1 MKIYSEEPL
10 TPSHFLHGRRL
21 SHLSSNVYFEP
32 DFTNHDK
39 LSKRFSY
46 LTQKLSHFWK
56 RWRGEYL
63 ADLREMHRLR
73 KREPVEIKLGDI
85 VLISDE
91 SRKRGFWKM
100 GIVEEKIIGQGGI
113 VRGAKVQVTDT
124 GKPEHLN
131 RPLQKLYPL
140 ELSVRNE
147 SDKREELTDI
157 NEGTKKKDY
166 EKSAGNSVEV
176 RNPGRNAQGRAA
188 ARDAR
193 LRTKLMLDY
202 A

>member
-1 MKIYSEEPL
+1 
-10 TPSHFLHGRRL
+10 
-21 SHLSSNVYFEP
+21 
-32 DFTNHDK
+32 
-39 LSKRFSY
+39 
-46 LTQKLSHFWK
+46 
-56 RWRGEYL
+56 
-63 ADLREMHRLR
+63 
-73 KREPVEIKLGDI
+73 
-85 VLISDE
+85 
-91 SRKRGFWKM
+91 M
-100 GIVEEKIIGQGGI
+100 GIVEETIIGRDGV
-113 VRGAKVQVTDT
+113 VRGAKVRVTGT

-157 NEGTKKKDY
+157 NEGTKRKDY
-166 EKSAGNSVEV
+166 EKSAEKSAENSVEV

>member
-1 MKIYSEEPL
+1 
-10 TPSHFLHGRRL
+10 
-21 SHLSSNVYFEP
+21 
-32 DFTNHDK
+32 
-39 LSKRFSY
+39 
-46 LTQKLSHFWK
+46 
-56 RWRGEYL
+56 
-63 ADLREMHRLR
+63 
-73 KREPVEIKLGDI
+73 
-85 VLISDE
+85 
-91 SRKRGFWKM
+91 M
-100 GIVEEKIIGQGGI
+100 GIVEEEMIGRDGI
-113 VRGAKVQVTDT
+113 VRGAKVRVIGT

-140 ELSVRNE
+140 ELSVGNE

-166 EKSAGNSVEV
+166 EKSAENSVQV
-176 RNPGRNAQGRAA
+176 RNPRRNAQGRAA

>member
-1 MKIYSEEPL
+1 MFDSKIES
-10 TPSHFLHGRRL
+10 FLETVG
-21 SHLSSNVYFEP
+21 
-32 DFTNHDK
+32 
-39 LSKRFSY
+39 
-46 LTQKLSHFWK
+46 
-56 RWRGEYL
+56 GEYL

-73 KREPVEIKLGDI
+73 KRETVEIKSGDI

-100 GIVEEKIIGQGGI
+100 GIVEEEIIGRDGI
-113 VRGAKVQVTDT
+113 IRGAKVRVTGT

-166 EKSAGNSVEV
+166 EKSAENSVEV

-193 LRTKLMLDY
+193 LRTKLMLEGGGCVGEY
-202 A
+202 S